1 MLLEV
6 FSIFPQVVGLS
17 SSRIRVHGAV
27 GNNEGHADME
37 MGEVVES
44 LDKFT
49 NKWQAKSL
57 SDRLSHIH
65 YVSTSVT
72 HFNHLLVEVNG
83 IIHSF

>member
-49 NKWQAKSL
+49 NK
-57 SDRLSHIH
+57 
-65 YVSTSVT
+65 
-72 HFNHLLVEVNG
+72 
-83 IIHSF
+83 